1 MPGVKF
7 TLLCMKVA
15 YLPVGLCCALRETR
29 LFSRGWRLPEDAF
42 LSVLGIPEREGG
54 LIPVRLPVRLG
65 GRWMGLGLRSRL
77 STLEAALRVLLGS
90 GRFLLRIVG
99 LIRRMEGGRVCVG
112 LRGEE
117 GEERGG
123 EEEREAN

>member
-1 MPGVKF
+1 M
-7 TLLCMKVA
+7 
-15 YLPVGLCCALRETR
+15 GLCCALRETL
-29 LFSRGWRLPEDAF
+29 LFSEGRRLPEDAF

-77 STLEAALRVLLGS
+77 STLEAARRVLFSS

-117 GEERGG
+117 GEEEEGG
-123 EEEREAN
+123 EEEREAR